1 MRKTLL
7 FIFLTLF
14 TLFTLS
20 SCGNEEIT
28 MKVDGEIYNVDFE
41 NRIIKDDEYSYSFT
55 ITKYASSIY
64 IITITYPNDTKYT
77 YDHTTNVPKEIW
89 TAEYDSKY
97 ANPSSLVGIVKSN
110 MDNYKY
116 SNSNNNNTNNNKNS
130 SAKLMIIG
138 ASIIIILIGA
148 FLLLFPEA
156 ALELNIFR
164 HRWMVKDYEP
174 SDTEINY
181 YRVFGGF
188 TIVLGIIFMIVML
201 III

>member
-7 FIFLTLF
+7 FLFLTL
-14 TLFTLS
+14 LILLTLS

-55 ITKYASSIY
+55 IAEVTSSIY
-64 IITITYPNDTKYT
+64 IITITYPNNTKYT

-97 ANPSSLVGIVKSN
+97 ANPSSLVGIIKSN
-110 MDNYKY
+110 IGNYKH
-116 SNSNNNNTNNNKNS
+116 SNSNSNNTNNNS
-130 SAKLMIIG
+130 STAKLMIIG
-138 ASIIIILIGA
+138 SSILIILIGS